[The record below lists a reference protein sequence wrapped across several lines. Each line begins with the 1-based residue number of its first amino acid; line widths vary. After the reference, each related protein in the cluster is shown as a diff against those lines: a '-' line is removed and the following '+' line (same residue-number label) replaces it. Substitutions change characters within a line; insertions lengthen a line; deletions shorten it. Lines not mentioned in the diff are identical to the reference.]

1 MKAVTLHWPERITP
15 GPGKTIAGQC
25 NDLFLSRGVTRAS
38 LLWFEANVKAVTEAY
53 LL

>member
-1 MKAVTLHWPERITP
+1 MAKKITP
-15 GPGKTIAGQC
+15 GPGKTTAGQC
-25 NDLFLSRGVTRAS
+25 NDLFHLCVGVTSLEVAS